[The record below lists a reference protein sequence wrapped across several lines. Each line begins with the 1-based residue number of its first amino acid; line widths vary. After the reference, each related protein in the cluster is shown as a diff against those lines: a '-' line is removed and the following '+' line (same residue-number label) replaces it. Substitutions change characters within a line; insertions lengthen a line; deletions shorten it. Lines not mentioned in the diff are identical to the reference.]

1 MSAPFTVLGGSGHIG
16 SQLCRWLSAHS
27 VPFSAPGRDEPLPR
41 ESLGHV
47 IYAIGL
53 TADYR
58 ERPLDAVTA
67 HVSRLVCLLETA
79 RFESLLYLSSTRVYQ
94 YSPRTEEEVPLE
106 VNPTRLQ
113 DLYNI
118 SKIMGESACLASGR
132 PGTRVVRLANV
143 YGPEDPSGNFL
154 PSIIHDALRRGRV
167 VFNTGLG
174 SEKDYVSIDEI
185 IPLLIAIA
193 REGRERAYNV
203 ASGHNTSHRQIVRI
217 VQEETGCRVEVQP
230 GSPDVAFPRI
240 AIERI
245 RGEFA
250 FAPSRLSD
258 NLPGLIQAMRGKA

>member
-1 MSAPFTVLGGSGHIG
+1 MSAPFTVLGGAGHIG
-16 SQLCRWLSAHS
+16 SRLCRWLSAHS

-53 TADYR
+53 TADFR
-58 ERPLDAVTA
+58 ERPLDAITA
-67 HVSRLVCLLETA
+67 HVSRLVSLLETA

-106 VNPTRLQ
+106 VNPTRPQ
-113 DLYNI
+113 DVYNI
-118 SKIMGESACLASGR
+118 SKIMGESACLSGR
-132 PGTRVVRLANV
+132 PGPASSAWPTCTVR
-143 YGPEDPSGNFL
+143 DPSGNFL

-167 VFNTGLG
+167 VLNTGLG

-245 RGEFA
+245 RGEFG

-258 NLPGLIQAMRGKA
+258 DLPGLIQAMRGKA